1 MSSPAGRGIRIVAGV
16 ALVAV
21 GLTTGGVGGIV
32 LALVGLVPLY
42 AGVANVC
49 MIAPIIRA
57 PFRGKDVTAKG

>member
-21 GLTTGGVGGIV
+21 GLTTGGVGGSV

-57 PFRGKDVTAKG
+57 PFRGKDVTPQA